1 MAVIS
6 AGGFSGSGSRYV
18 AVPLSE
24 LQSAQNDHCTLPRA
38 ACTLPRAAK
47 EYLMTLPP
55 VSDGT
60 TPTRG

>member
-1 MAVIS
+1 VAIIS
-6 AGGFSGSGSRYV
+6 VCGFLDMGSRYV

-38 ACTLPRAAK
+38 TKECPR
-47 EYLMTLPP
+47 TLPP
-55 VSDGT
+55 LSDGT

>member
-1 MAVIS
+1 VAIIP
-6 AGGFSGSGSRYV
+6 AGGFLGIRDRYV

-38 ACTLPRAAK
+38 TK
-47 EYLMTLPP
+47 EYLMALPSL
-55 VSDGT
+55 SDGT